1 MITDKEVEAAKLAL
15 LNHSG
20 IITTKTVREALIAA
34 RIARSA
40 EENSEI
46 PIHPDGKHL
55 RLVQT
60 TGPDLI
66 GSQSVPSERTS

>member
-40 EENSEI
+40 EENSENF

-55 RLVQT
+55 RLVQ
-60 TGPDLI
+60 
-66 GSQSVPSERTS
+66 SN